1 MDVSLR
7 PHGAMGSIQSSR
19 NHAEI
24 RPLGISDG
32 LVVGQGQ
39 GSESAATIVIA

>member
-1 MDVSLR
+1 
-7 PHGAMGSIQSSR
+7 MGPIQSSGK
-19 NHAEI
+19 HAEI
-24 RPLGISDG
+24 RPLGISYD

>member
-1 MDVSLR
+1 
-7 PHGAMGSIQSSR
+7 MGSIQPSR

-39 GSESAATIVIA
+39 GSESAAKIVIA

>member
-1 MDVSLR
+1 VGSL
-7 PHGAMGSIQSSR
+7 QSSR

-24 RPLGISDG
+24 WPFGISDG
-32 LVVGQGQ
+32 LVVGQGK